1 MIKLYLDISEIIHTH
16 EHTKHAKACYSL
28 EIALWRLLSACLELI
43 KDALW
48 EHVPSSNFFQGMSLV
63 QLGKSQIELG
73 DEEYH

>member
-28 EIALWRLLSACLELI
+28 EIALWRLLSAC
-43 KDALW
+43 
-48 EHVPSSNFFQGMSLV
+48 SNFFQGMSLV